1 MKSNTKKNAI
11 KGIVFLTLLFI
22 ISISSACINIVH
34 ASSSDNYSEQIGIK
48 KQRALNQFVESDN
61 IGGGISYK
69 RIYLNMKNNVS
80 LSPGEIGYFTYTPES
95 DFYFVVE
102 TYGSFDTKIQVSN
115 TSSGTIIDD
124 DSGTSLNAKVEFKGV
139 QGKPIYIATKL
150 YNSTISGNFSIQ
162 LRKQRVSMFAYDD
175 SEGNS
180 TIPDLNT
187 PYNKL
192 NPMFEVIKY
201 ENTSSSDAL

>member
-1 MKSNTKKNAI
+1 
-11 KGIVFLTLLFI
+11 
-22 ISISSACINIVH
+22 
-34 ASSSDNYSEQIGIK
+34 
-48 KQRALNQFVESDN
+48 
-61 IGGGISYK
+61 
-69 RIYLNMKNNVS
+69 MKNNVS
-80 LSPGEIGYFTYTPES
+80 LSPDEIGYFTYTPES

-124 DSGTSLNAKVEFKGV
+124 DSNTSLNAKVAFKGV

-162 LRKQRVSMFAYDD
+162 LRKQRASMFAYDD

-180 TIPDLNT
+180 RFIDKYTI
-187 PYNKL
+187 
-192 NPMFEVIKY
+192 
-201 ENTSSSDAL
+201 